1 MFYGKV
7 EGVLIKVGIDFYVGI
22 FYWDDYNW
30 LVFVFD
36 VIECYWVWVDYVV
49 IQLCCQEV
57 FLEEC
62 FVECNGVIWFE
73 GLGKCIFI

>member
-1 MFYGKV
+1 MVIDFFNVLFNYGYGMFYGKV

-49 IQLCCQEV
+49 I
-57 FLEEC
+57 
-62 FVECNGVIWFE
+62 
-73 GLGKCIFI
+73 